1 MSLLKIFRPEE
12 DANPSPSTTSFVDEN
27 EFSGTNPG
35 ENAHEPVLLNFVE
48 HAARLRGVAQS
59 QLHRARQIHAQCEC
73 PECRSALVVPLVLND
88 GRRDRSGE
96 EVPGTSTL
104 VGFRCDTCS
113 TEWPA

>member
-1 MSLLKIFRPEE
+1 MSLLRIFRPEDDTCPPATE
-12 DANPSPSTTSFVDEN
+12 SFFCDPELAQRESPQTD
-27 EFSGTNPG
+27 G
-35 ENAHEPVLLNFVE
+35 EPVLLSFE
-48 HAARLRGVAQS
+48 KYSASLRGPTNS
-59 QLHRARQIHAQCEC
+59 QLRRARQIHAHCQC

-104 VGFRCDTCS
+104 VGFRCDVCS